1 MPVIKGIII
10 LAEFLLL
17 VSFIIPVILGIVN
30 VGNIT
35 GITCSVLLLAVTVFH
50 KQLGAFAKSMWE
62 HISGKIVISGI
73 VLLVSVC
80 VLFAGYL
87 SARMLIAAYDP
98 PEKPCTVVVLGCQV
112 RGTNPSLMLRRRL
125 DAACEYM
132 EENPEVMCIVSG
144 GQGKGEDISEAEA
157 MKIYLTDKGISEER
171 ILMEDKSGNTAENI
185 AFSGEIIEQEGLS
198 DEIVIVTDAFH
209 QYRAE
214 ILAEKNG
221 LTSYSRS
228 CKTRTELIPTYWV
241 REWFALVKE
250 IFLT

>member
-112 RGTNPSLMLRRRL
+112 
-125 DAACEYM
+125 
-132 EENPEVMCIVSG
+132 
-144 GQGKGEDISEAEA
+144 
-157 MKIYLTDKGISEER
+157 
-171 ILMEDKSGNTAENI
+171 
-185 AFSGEIIEQEGLS
+185 
-198 DEIVIVTDAFH
+198 
-209 QYRAE
+209 
-214 ILAEKNG
+214 
-221 LTSYSRS
+221 
-228 CKTRTELIPTYWV
+228 
-241 REWFALVKE
+241 
-250 IFLT
+250 